1 MPRNVQAQ
9 AEALLVRLGNKRG
22 ISHIS
27 QKKPIEA
34 TYLPMRDT
42 IWRSSS
48 DTGYAFAAYPGERSV
63 SFQLGIASFLPWII

>member
-1 MPRNVQAQ
+1 MPRNVEAQ

-42 IWRSSS
+42 HL
-48 DTGYAFAAYPGERSV
+48 EV
-63 SFQLGIASFLPWII
+63 E